1 MPPVPQF
8 LEGAATGGRG
18 KSQGIVALQNRPIA
32 FFMNPQGQ
40 LCVIEHIMHKIITRS
55 APAIAAKTAA
65 KTAAKVVVAAAALAA
80 LSGCAAPAFV
90 SPVEV
95 TRFVGPNDAGG
106 GNAELA
112 QGTISIVPAPGLNG
126 DSLEYDFYR
135 AAVQMELEQLG
146 YRIVTQGAAQVAQLG
161 FAERTG
167 KAGEDGGPVSVGVG
181 GSTGSFGSGLGVG
194 IGLDLTPRPADQI
207 NTVLTVAIRLSEGGV
222 NLWEGRAAMTATVNS
237 DFAPS
242 DARAGKLADALFA
255 DFPGDSGETVIVE

>member
-1 MPPVPQF
+1 M
-8 LEGAATGGRG
+8 
-18 KSQGIVALQNRPIA
+18 S
-32 FFMNPQGQ
+32 
-40 LCVIEHIMHKIITRS
+40 KIITRS
-55 APAIAAKTAA
+55 APA
-65 KTAAKVVVAAAALAA
+65 AALAA
-80 LSGCAAPAFV
+80 ALLVAVSGCAAPAFV

-95 TRFVGPNDAGG
+95 TRFVGPNDSA
-106 GNAELA
+106 LA
-112 QGTISIVPAPGLNG
+112 QGSIAIVPAPGISA

-135 AAVQMELEQLG
+135 AAVQLELEQLG
-146 YRIVTQGAAQVAQLG
+146 YRVVTQGSAQLAELD

-207 NTVLTVAIRLSEGGV
+207 DTFLTVAIRGSEGGV

-255 DFPGDSGETVIVE
+255 DFPGNSGDTVIVE

>member
-1 MPPVPQF
+1 
-8 LEGAATGGRG
+8 
-18 KSQGIVALQNRPIA
+18 
-32 FFMNPQGQ
+32 
-40 LCVIEHIMHKIITRS
+40 MHKIITRS
-55 APAIAAKTAA
+55 APPIAAKTAA

-95 TRFVGPNDAGG
+95 TRFVGPNDAGGGNAGG

-167 KAGEDGGPVSVGVG
+167 KASEDGGPVSVGVG

>member
-1 MPPVPQF
+1 M
-8 LEGAATGGRG
+8 R
-18 KSQGIVALQNRPIA
+18 
-32 FFMNPQGQ
+32 
-40 LCVIEHIMHKIITRS
+40 KIITSS
-55 APAIAAKTAA
+55 APAVAAKTVLAA
-65 KTAAKVVVAAAALAA
+65 PVLAAILAA
-80 LSGCAAPAFV
+80 LSGCAAPAYV

-95 TRFVGPNDAGG
+95 TRFVGASDAG
-106 GNAELA
+106 LA
-112 QGTISIVPAPGLNG
+112 QGTIMIVPAPGLNP
-126 DSLEYDFYR
+126 DTLEYDFYR
-135 AAVQMELEQLG
+135 AAVQLELEQLG
-146 YRIVTQGAAQVAQLG
+146 YRVVTQGAAQMAQLG